1 MVFCTVLKTC
11 FLCAEAWPRPFVKPV
26 FFASAAEPFCYTCN
40 MKRTTIVLALL
51 CMAAG
56 LYAQPYMNR
65 SRSSAEIYLMLK
77 KLSVCGNVLYVAAH
91 PDDENTRMLTYFARE
106 KSLETSYLSL
116 TRGDGGQ
123 NLIGTEQ
130 SEELGI
136 IRTQELLAA
145 RNIDGAKQYFTR
157 ALDFGFSKNPQ
168 ETFGIWDRNTL
179 LGDVVFMIRYLK
191 PDVIVTRFSPVPGP
205 THGHH
210 TASAQLA
217 LEAFSA
223 AADPKRYPEQ
233 LTYVQPHQVKR
244 IYWNTSWFFFGNKD
258 YDKTGLLSVD
268 IGKYNPQ
275 LGVWYGEMAAES
287 RSMHRSQGFGSAR
300 QRGSEIEYLKYLGG
314 DSAATDLFE
323 GIDLSWNRVPGAKGI
338 DKSIAAILSAF
349 SFDKPYQSVPA
360 LVALRRKIKALPE
373 SSWKTQKLAELD
385 EIILQCSG
393 IFAEALLRKYEFA
406 ANEDPFVQLEVLSS
420 SPQAV
425 RFEIQKDGKS
435 SSQPV
440 KQGEIVSDS
449 LEYKASGLVSTPYWL
464 RNGIENGFFVYPEPF
479 KVLPYPVD
487 QPYSIPVTFW
497 VEGEP
502 IVRNIPLIYK
512 KTQPDI
518 GETYRY
524 PVFMADMVLNA
535 NKPVVFSTTDQVT
548 FHVTFSAN
556 RDVSGMSLRV
566 KNSKTGQEV
575 FRREIQSMKKG
586 GMNDREIR
594 FTDSAAAANRNS
606 YRVEIWEGERQIAF
620 TTRRIEY
627 PHIPAQTIQNVLE
640 VPVCI
645 VKNVPQPTKR
655 IGYIEGAGDK
665 LPDALL
671 QLAYKLEYIKSE
683 DFTEEKLQRY
693 DVIICGIRAYNT
705 RNELVKYQPLLMDYV
720 KNGGRLIVQ
729 YNTTASLLT
738 KEIGPYKMDISRDR
752 VTDENAAVEIL
763 QPAHPLMKG
772 ITQADFSDWVQE
784 RGLYYPGNV
793 AAEYTPLL
801 RMADPGE
808 KPSDNALL
816 YATYGRGDFIY
827 TGLSFFRQVPA
838 GHAGAMRLFLNFIEA
853 PRYEKN

>member
-1 MVFCTVLKTC
+1 
-11 FLCAEAWPRPFVKPV
+11 
-26 FFASAAEPFCYTCN
+26 
-40 MKRTTIVLALL
+40 
-51 CMAAG
+51 MAAG

-77 KLSVCGNVLYVAAH
+77 KLSVCGNVLYIAAH

-106 KSLETSYLSL
+106 RSLETSYLSL

-130 SEELGI
+130 SEELGL

-145 RNIDGAKQYFTR
+145 RSIDGAKQYFTR

-179 LGDVVFMIRYLK
+179 LGDVVFMVRYLK
-191 PDVIVTRFSPVPGP
+191 PDVIVTRFSPEPGP

-223 AADPKRYPEQ
+223 AADPARYPEQ
-233 LTYVQPHQVKR
+233 LAYVQPHQVKR

-268 IGKYNPQ
+268 IGKYNPR

-314 DSAATDLFE
+314 DSAQTDLFE
-323 GIDLSWNRVPGAKGI
+323 GINLSWNRVPGGRGI
-338 DKSIAAILSAF
+338 DKSIAVILSAF
-349 SFDKPYQSVPA
+349 SYEKPYQSVPA
-360 LVALRRKIKALPE
+360 LIALRRQIITLPE

-393 IFAEALLRKYEFA
+393 IFAEALLDKYEFGA
-406 ANEDPFVQLEVLSS
+406 TENPRVKLEVLSS

-425 RFEIQKDGKS
+425 RFEIQKGKKS
-435 SSQPV
+435 NTQSV
-440 KQGEIVSDS
+440 KQGEIVTDS
-449 LEYKASGLVSTPYWL
+449 LEFKASGLVSTPYWL
-464 RNGIENGFFVYPEPF
+464 RNGIGNGFFVYPEPF

-487 QPYSIPVTFW
+487 PPYSIPVTFW

-502 IVRNIPLIYK
+502 IIRNIPLIYK

-524 PVFMADMVLNA
+524 PVFMADMDLTA
-535 NKPVVFSTTDQVT
+535 NKAVVFSTTDQVT
-548 FHVTFSAN
+548 FHVSFRAN
-556 RDVSGMSLRV
+556 RDVSGVTLLV
-566 KNSKTGQEV
+566 KNAETGSEV
-575 FRREIQSMKKG
+575 LRREIPSMKKG

-594 FTDSAAAANRNS
+594 FTDPASTGKNRNR
-606 YRVEIWEGERQIAF
+606 YTIELWEGDRQIGF

-627 PHIPAQTIQNVLE
+627 PHIPAQTIQSVLE

-645 VKNVPQPTKR
+645 LRDVPPPTKR

-665 LPDALL
+665 LPEALL
-671 QLAYKLEYIKSE
+671 QLAYKLEYIKTE
-683 DFTEEKLQRY
+683 DFTEEKLKKF

-705 RNELVKYQPLLMDYV
+705 RSELVKHQPLLMDYV

-752 VTDENAAVEIL
+752 VTDENAAVEML
-763 QPAHPLMKG
+763 QPTHPLMKG
-772 ITQADFSDWVQE
+772 ITQNDFKDWVQE
-784 RGLYYPGNV
+784 RGLYYPTNI
-793 AAEYTPLL
+793 APEYTPLL

-808 KPSDNALL
+808 KSLDNALL

-853 PRYEKN
+853 PRHEKN

>member
-1 MVFCTVLKTC
+1 M
-11 FLCAEAWPRPFVKPV
+11 
-26 FFASAAEPFCYTCN
+26 
-40 MKRTTIVLALL
+40 VLALL

-56 LYAQPYMNR
+56 LCAQPYMNR

-106 KSLETSYLSL
+106 RNLETSYLSL

-130 SEELGI
+130 SEELGL

-168 ETFGIWDRNTL
+168 ETFSIWNRQTL
-179 LGDVVFMIRYLK
+179 LGDVVFMIRYLR
-191 PDVIVTRFSPVPGP
+191 PDAIVTRFSPEPGP

-223 AADPKRYPEQ
+223 AADPARYPEQ
-233 LTYVQPHQVKR
+233 LSYVQPHQVKR

-268 IGKYNPQ
+268 IGKYNPY
-275 LGVWYGEMAAES
+275 LGAWYGEMAAES

-300 QRGSEIEYLKYLGG
+300 QRGSEVEYLKDLGG
-314 DSAATDLFE
+314 DSAQTDLFE
-323 GIDLSWNRVPGAKGI
+323 GVDLSWNRVPGGKGI
-338 DKSIAAILSAF
+338 DKSIAVILSAY
-349 SFDKPYQSVPA
+349 SFEKPYQSVPA
-360 LVALRRKIKALPE
+360 LIALRTKLKTLPE
-373 SSWKTQKLAELD
+373 SGWKTQKLAELD

-393 IFAEALLRKYEFA
+393 IFAEALLEKYEFGA
-406 ANEDPFVQLEVLSS
+406 TENPRVKLEVLCS
-420 SPQAV
+420 SPQSV
-425 RFEIQKDGKS
+425 RFQAQGNS
-435 SSQPV
+435 RRLNL
-440 KQGEIVSDS
+440 KQGEILTDS
-449 LEYKASGLVSTPYWL
+449 LEFKAPGQVSTPYWL

-487 QPYSIPVTFW
+487 RPYSVPVTFW

-524 PVFMADMVLNA
+524 PVFMADIELST
-535 NKPVVFSTTDQVT
+535 NKAVVFSTSEQVT
-548 FHVTFSAN
+548 FQVSFRAN
-556 RDVSGMSLRV
+556 RDVSDLVLRV
-566 KNSKTGQEV
+566 RNTGTGAEV
-575 FRREIQSMKKG
+575 FRSAISAMKKG
-586 GMNDREIR
+586 GMDDREIR
-594 FTDSAAAANRNS
+594 FTDPGATARNRNS
-606 YRVEIWEGERQIAF
+606 YQVELWEGEQQIAF
-620 TTRRIEY
+620 STRRIEY
-627 PHIPAQTIQNVLE
+627 PHIPAQTIQSVLE
-640 VPVCI
+640 VPVCLLR
-645 VKNVPQPTKR
+645 NVPPATKR

-671 QLAYKLEYIKSE
+671 QLGYKLEYIKTE
-683 DFTEEKLQRY
+683 DFTEEKLKKF
-693 DVIICGIRAYNT
+693 DVLICGIRAYNT
-705 RNELVKYQPLLMDYV
+705 RSELPRCQPLLMDFV

-738 KEIGPYKMDISRDR
+738 KDIGPYKLDISRDR

-772 ITQADFSDWVQE
+772 ITQGDFSGWVQE
-784 RGLYYPGNV
+784 RGLYYPTN
-793 AAEYTPLL
+793 AAPEYTPLL

-808 KPSDNALL
+808 KPLDNALL

-838 GHAGAMRLFLNFIEA
+838 AHAGAMRLFLNFIEA
-853 PRYEKN
+853 PRYEKH